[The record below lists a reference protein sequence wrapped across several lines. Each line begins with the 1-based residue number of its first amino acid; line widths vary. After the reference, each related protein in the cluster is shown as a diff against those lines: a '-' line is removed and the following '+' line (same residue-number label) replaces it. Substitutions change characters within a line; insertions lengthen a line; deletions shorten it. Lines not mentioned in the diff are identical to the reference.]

1 MCAAAGV
8 ANTNTKTK
16 TNTTPN
22 VYLSR
27 RVLAQGRSL
36 RKVGAWRSARLPA
49 GKVGTSWLQTRV
61 EHFAILFS
69 RILQLEMCFHV
80 VLNLVDTW

>member
-8 ANTNTKTK
+8 ANTKIKTNTKTK
-16 TNTTPN
+16 TTPN
-22 VYLSR
+22 VYLSH

-49 GKVGTSWLQTRV
+49 GKVGTSWLQTTRV
-61 EHFAILFS
+61 EHFTIFF
-69 RILQLEMCFHV
+69 I
-80 VLNLVDTW
+80 